1 MNGNNYKNSHFGFG
15 FRFRPKL
22 KLIFSFGIGFGQKE
36 KWVFR
41 LVSVSAEMKKSLS
54 VDHYMQ

>member
-15 FRFRPKL
+15 FWFRPKL
-22 KLIFSFGIGFGQKE
+22 KLIFSFGIGFGRKE

-54 VDHYMQ
+54 VLH